1 VISVKKWL
9 LIIIL
14 VPSLTLATQWGSRT
28 LAPGLNNSYSNYPA
42 SIRSNGAV
50 YEITNY
56 EIYYHPYNGSYSWG
70 TGQKCTT
77 PTLVGSITIDPSSN
91 EAIVTDDNNKLRF
104 ATLSGNLNFS
114 WGTILTAWDRSGH
127 YPTSISCAW
136 RGSGKWLYVAY
147 EDGIVWGDSYPYDS
161 PEVINVG
168 GICLYIAVR
177 FSGDY
182 LIVQG
187 WNGSNLDLY
196 ELTGFG
202 SSWGSR
208 TPISEV
214 NTSDDERCPTQG
226 AIGGYNIL
234 LWSAPGSVGGYDIYY
249 SKGSSNSEIS
259 STSLGRIKA
268 MFQ

>member
-1 VISVKKWL
+1 MRKVAYL
-9 LIIIL
+9 LLCL
-14 VPSLTLATQWGSRT
+14 VTAASATQWGPRT
-28 LAPGLNNSYSNYPA
+28 LAPGVNTTGDDYPQTIA
-42 SIRSNGAV
+42 SNGDMYKLRSSLLYLHA
-50 YEITNY
+50 YLGG
-56 EIYYHPYNGSYSWG
+56 YNWSTTAQPCNGLG
-70 TGQKCTT
+70 TIGCA
-77 PTLVGSITIDPSSN
+77 TIDPGKR
-91 EAIVTDDNNKLRF
+91 EGLIGDDYDVLPITSLDGINWTRGS
-104 ATLSGNLNFS
+104 AMS
-114 WGTILTAWDRSGH
+114 AWNRNPH
-127 YPTSISCAW
+127 YPTSVSCAW

-259 STSLGRIKA
+259 STSLGRVKA
-268 MFQ
+268 MFR